1 MERDITKSRSPMHT
15 LNEICMEY
23 NFSEPIYDVSFQNS
37 KKPFLAKDTITKE
50 GKTYVCLGE
59 NSYKKKQSKRN
70 VAQKLLE
77 LLNEKYIFSEEKLPE
92 IEQNP
97 NENYSDKE
105 KLYKWTGAC
114 ERFYE
119 RGHLSN
125 NCRRPKRN
133 KNFQEI

>member
-1 MERDITKSRSPMHT
+1 MERDITKSRSPMQT
-15 LNEICMEY
+15 LNEICIEY

-37 KKPFLAKDTITKE
+37 KKPFLAKGTIARE
-50 GKTYVCLGE
+50 GKAYVCLGE
-59 NSYKKKQSKRN
+59 SSYKKKESKQN

-77 LLNEKYIFSEEKLPE
+77 LINEKYTFSEEKLSE
-92 IEQNP
+92 IKQNP
-97 NENYSDKE
+97 SENYSDKE

-114 ERFYE
+114 ERCYE